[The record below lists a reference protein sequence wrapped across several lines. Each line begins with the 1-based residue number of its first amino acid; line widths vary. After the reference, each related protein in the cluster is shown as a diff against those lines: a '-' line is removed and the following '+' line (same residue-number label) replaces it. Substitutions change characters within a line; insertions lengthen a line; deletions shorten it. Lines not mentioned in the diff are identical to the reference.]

1 MELRDKTGMI
11 IALGFAL
18 ILAIQ
23 PVLAQNVE
31 EAVQPITDKIK
42 TIYTAVKIVVLAAA
56 PLLFAAAGV
65 MWKFSG
71 GNPEK
76 IVKARQMFIA
86 GVIGLGIVLLS
97 EVIARVLTIL
107 LSP

>member
-1 MELRDKTGMI
+1 MRLRSSTRMI
-11 IALGFAL
+11 IMLGLTL
-18 ILAIQ
+18 ILVVQLA
-23 PVLAQNVE
+23 LAQNVE

-56 PLLFAAAGV
+56 PLLFAAAGIL
-65 MWKFSG
+65 WKFSG

-76 IVKARQMFIA
+76 IVKARQMFVA

>member
-1 MELRDKTGMI
+1 MKLGSETKVLA
-11 IALGFAL
+11 ALGFAL
-18 ILAIQ
+18 IFTTQLA
-23 PVLAQNVE
+23 LAQNVE
-31 EAVQPITDKIK
+31 EAVQPITEKIK

-56 PLLFAAAGV
+56 PLLFAAAGI

-76 IVKARQMFIA
+76 IVKARQMFVA

>member
-1 MELRDKTGMI
+1 MRLRSTTRMI
-11 IALGFAL
+11 MVLGLTL

-23 PVLAQNVE
+23 LALAQNVE

-56 PLLFAAAGV
+56 PLLFAAAGIL
-65 MWKFSG
+65 WKFSG

-76 IVKARQMFIA
+76 VVRARQMFVA

-97 EVIARVLTIL
+97 EVIA
-107 LSP
+107 

>member
-1 MELRDKTGMI
+1 MKLRDKTGMVL
-11 IALGFAL
+11 ALGFAL
-18 ILAIQ
+18 ILVIQ

-56 PLLFAAAGV
+56 PLLFAAAGI

-76 IVKARQMFIA
+76 VVKARQMFVA
-86 GVIGLGIVLLS
+86 GVVGLGIVLLS

>member
-1 MELRDKTGMI
+1 MKLGSETKVLA
-11 IALGFAL
+11 ALGFAL

-31 EAVQPITDKIK
+31 EAVQPITEKIK

-56 PLLFAAAGV
+56 PLLFAAAGI
-65 MWKFSG
+65 MWKFSS

-76 IVKARQMFIA
+76 VVKARQMFVA

>member
-1 MELRDKTGMI
+1 MKLRDRTGMV
-11 IALGFAL
+11 IAFGFAL
-18 ILAIQ
+18 ILVIQ

-31 EAVQPITDKIK
+31 EAVQPITEKIK

-56 PLLFAAAGV
+56 PLLFAASGI

-76 IVKARQMFIA
+76 VVKARQMFVA